1 MTAAALDDRDRNSG
15 DEKRRRA
22 AVLQRDGVQELRY
35 STAYSTITKGLMSE
49 LEDEIEKLKVRKKST
64 RFGYLVRV
72 CQRYFVGERIK
83 GNHHMFKTPW
93 PGDPRIN
100 LQEVRG
106 NAKPYQV
113 EQVIAALERLKEMN
127 KARK

>member
-1 MTAAALDDRDRNSG
+1 
-15 DEKRRRA
+15 
-22 AVLQRDGVQELRY
+22 
-35 STAYSTITKGLMSE
+35 
-49 LEDEIEKLKVRKKST
+49 
-64 RFGYLVRV
+64 VRV
-72 CQRYFVGERIK
+72 CQKYFAGERIK
-83 GNHHMFKTPW
+83 CSHHMFKTPW

>member
-1 MTAAALDDRDRNSG
+1 M
-15 DEKRRRA
+15 
-22 AVLQRDGVQELRY
+22 
-35 STAYSTITKGLMSE
+35 
-49 LEDEIEKLKVRKKST
+49 
-64 RFGYLVRV
+64 
-72 CQRYFVGERIK
+72 GERIK
-83 GNHHMFKTPW
+83 GSHHMFKTPRS
-93 PGDPRIN
+93 GDPRIN